1 MIRKEV
7 KYAYITNDSSRKAT
21 YKKRKNGLMKNMSE
35 MSTLC
40 GTDACAIMYSPYES
54 QPE

>member
-1 MIRKEV
+1 
-7 KYAYITNDSSRKAT
+7 
-21 YKKRKNGLMKNMSE
+21 MKNMSE

-54 QPE
+54 QPKVWPSPIRVQQVLSKFKMIPK